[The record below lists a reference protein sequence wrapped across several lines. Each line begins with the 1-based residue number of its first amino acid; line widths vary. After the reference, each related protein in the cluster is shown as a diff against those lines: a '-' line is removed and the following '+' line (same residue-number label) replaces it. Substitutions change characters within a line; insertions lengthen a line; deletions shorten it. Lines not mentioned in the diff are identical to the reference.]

1 MENITGILVDLFVLF
16 AAAKAAGELFTR
28 MRQPPVVGEVLVGV
42 LIGPHALGLVGSPEG
57 SLIDLFGGDERA
69 AEEALEV
76 VFDVIAGL
84 GVIILLFFVGLE
96 TRLGDL
102 LEVGK
107 RAAFVGVLGVVFP
120 FALGFG
126 LIWLTDPPRAAGL
139 EVEGAFVATAM
150 GAPSIGITAPGPGGI

>member
-1 MENITGILVDLFVLF
+1 MEELTGILVDLFVLF

-42 LIGPHALGLVGSPEG
+42 LIGPHALGLVGSPDG
-57 SLIDLFGGDERA
+57 SLIGLFGGDEKA

-102 LEVGK
+102 LEGGK
-107 RAAFVGVLGVVFP
+107 R
-120 FALGFG
+120 
-126 LIWLTDPPRAAGL
+126 
-139 EVEGAFVATAM
+139 
-150 GAPSIGITAPGPGGI
+150 GAPGCGPG